1 MKRIGVIIPAITD
14 NLQTELLDGVF
25 KTASAADCDVIVLTT
40 MTNALDFHIQTEIM
54 NGEESVYCLLERA
67 ELDGVLLAS
76 QYFVKENVRRTI
88 SEKIRRAALP
98 CVDLGGSELG
108 FETVSIPQDKAVYEL
123 TEHII
128 TKHDCR
134 RLIFLAGHKD
144 NPDSEQRMQGFLRSA
159 DKHGC
164 TYEIVYGDFWRTRAA
179 ELGEELIQRRKELRR
194 SDMRK

>member
-1 MKRIGVIIPAITD
+1 MKRIGVIITAITD

-88 SEKIRRAALP
+88 SEKIRRAVLP
-98 CVDLGGSELG
+98 CVDLGGSEP
-108 FETVSIPQDKAVYEL
+108 FAEQDIAHLL
-123 TEHII
+123 TCFDQREEN
-128 TKHDCR
+128 DG
-134 RLIFLAGHKD
+134 LPSLALLSHFVRD
-144 NPDSEQRMQGFLRSA
+144 LLQVR
-159 DKHGC
+159 
-164 TYEIVYGDFWRTRAA
+164 
-179 ELGEELIQRRKELRR
+179 IQR
-194 SDMRK
+194 